1 MEVALSPLEFAR
13 RTRALYGERLALVD
27 GALRLTYAQFF
38 ARCDRWSA
46 ALQRLGVQPGDR
58 VAYIAPNTHAQL
70 ESFYAVPQIGA
81 VLVPIN
87 YRLSPAEFA
96 YIIGHSGATVVC
108 AHEDYLESLDAI
120 REELPGV
127 RHFVA
132 LEGTRGGLR
141 AQGAPSTE
149 PAEPGWLDYEAL
161 LAAAPLVFSRP
172 PVEENDLLTINY
184 TSGTTSR
191 PKGVM
196 ITHRNAYLNVVGT
209 LLHVPMQMGD
219 AYLWTLPM
227 FHANGWTFV
236 WSVTAVGAAH
246 ICLRRVDP
254 LKVFEAIEA
263 ESVSILCAAPTVLIG
278 VASAPA
284 EVRSRAPGGVRVVT
298 AGAPP
303 AAATIERIEGELGWI
318 ITHVYGLTET
328 APFITVCESRP
339 EHDTLSPS
347 ERAVLKARQGVELLT
362 SGELRVV
369 DEQGQDVPRDG
380 VTVGEIVVR
389 GNVVMKGYYNDPEA
403 TAVAFRGGYFHSGDA
418 AVVHPDGY
426 VDIRDRLKDVIISG
440 GENISSVEVEAEL
453 LRHPA
458 VQEAAVVGLPDTRWG
473 EAPHAFVVLKPGAGT
488 TADELRTFTR
498 ERLAHFKCPHSFTF
512 VTELPKTATGKI
524 QKFVLR
530 GRRTAI
536 AAQ

>member
-1 MEVALSPLEFAR
+1 MEVPLTPLEFAR
-13 RTRALYGERLALVD
+13 RSRALYADREAVVD

-38 ARCDRWSA
+38 ERCDRWSA
-46 ALQRLGVQPGDR
+46 ALQRLGVARGDR

-70 ESFYAVPQIGA
+70 ESFYSVPQIGA

-87 YRLSPAEFA
+87 YRLTADDFA

-108 AHEDYLESLDAI
+108 ADEDYLEAVDRI
-120 REELPGV
+120 RDRVPAV

-132 LEGTRGGLR
+132 LEPGETDPVSPKRLR
-141 AQGAPSTE
+141 EG
-149 PAEPGWLDYEAL
+149 GWLDYEAL
-161 LAAAPLVFSRP
+161 LADASAPFAP
-172 PVEENDLLTINY
+172 AQVEEHDLLTINY

-196 ITHRNAYLNVVGT
+196 ITHRNAYMNVVGT
-209 LLHVPMQMGD
+209 LLHVPMRMTD
-219 AYLWTLPM
+219 RYLWTLPM

-236 WSVTAVGAAH
+236 WNVTAVGAAH
-246 ICLRRVDP
+246 ICLRKVDP
-254 LKVFEAIEA
+254 VKVFETIKS
-263 ESVSILCAAPTVLIG
+263 ESVTLLCAAPTVLIG
-278 VASAPA
+278 IAGAPPD
-284 EVRSRAPGGVRVVT
+284 VRAGAPKGIRVVT

-303 AAATIERIEGELGWI
+303 AAATIERVEGELGWT

-328 APFITVCESRP
+328 APFITVCEPRP
-339 EHDTLSPS
+339 EHDALSAR
-347 ERAVLKARQGVELLT
+347 ERAIVKARQGVELIT
-362 SGELRVV
+362 SGDLRVV
-369 DEQGQDVPRDG
+369 DEAGKDVPRDG
-380 VTVGEIVVR
+380 QTVGEIVVR

-403 TAVAFRGGYFHSGDA
+403 TAHALRGGYFHSGDA

-440 GENISSVEVEAEL
+440 GENISSVEVEGRL

-458 VQEAAVVGLPDTRWG
+458 VLEAAVVGLPDVKWG
-473 EAPHAFVVLKPGAGT
+473 EAPHAFVVLKAGAT
-488 TADELRTFTR
+488 VTAEELRTFIR
-498 ERLAHFKCPHSFTF
+498 DQLAHFKCPHSFTF

-530 GRRTAI
+530 GRRAGI
-536 AAQ
+536 SAQ